1 MNFLGVYVPLSSSVN
16 VNEHWTVHTD
26 TVVHE
31 SHPHMRESI
40 ETLYRNVVVRV
51 RHLSEWT
58 RTRDS
63 ARKSV
68 NGTLSCNK
76 RTKTEDIDRT
86 WKVIFLGIHAKR
98 VTNGHVIL
106 VFNEWA
112 RCEIHMHSIHTTHSM
127 HCIWL
132 YVGGIPC
139 YCTQKMSHVG
149 HMGEVA
155 TRWQR
160 NHDDDIAVNG
170 QSLANKEFLHFTRIH
185 R

>member
-86 WKVIFLGIHAKR
+86 WKVIFFGVFMLSGSQMAMLFWYLMNERDVRFICIQFTQHTRCTVFGCMSVESHATVHR
-98 VTNGHVIL
+98 
-106 VFNEWA
+106 
-112 RCEIHMHSIHTTHSM
+112 RCHT
-127 HCIWL
+127 
-132 YVGGIPC
+132 
-139 YCTQKMSHVG
+139 
-149 HMGEVA
+149 
-155 TRWQR
+155 
-160 NHDDDIAVNG
+160 
-170 QSLANKEFLHFTRIH
+170 
-185 R
+185 